1 VSFSNKSFLSIPV
14 LLFLTACGG
23 GGGSTPLELS
33 VAPFAQFQLIE
44 NQTGSW
50 SIDASS
56 NKTDPIS
63 FSLSSGPDSS
73 FFSLSG
79 NTLSFTGTANYESP
93 NDTNKDSVFEVSVTV
108 SSRSVSKTQA
118 IYVQVA
124 DVPEAPVISNASI
137 DNVKENITSV
147 ATISASDEDAGSV
160 LTYSLLDSG
169 GAKDE
174 KLLSINESGVVTFI
188 SAPNY
193 ESPSDFNLDNTVEF
207 TAVVSD
213 GSLTA
218 QADYSFEIIDVNESP
233 SIATTKISDIAEGV
247 SSIATIS
254 ASDPDA
260 GASLSYSLVDSNGAK
275 DEGLLSINSST
286 GVVAFI
292 SAPNFETPTDVGA
305 DNKIE
310 FSVLVSDGSLEV
322 SQDYSFSITNVNEG
336 PTISTSSFSIAEGS
350 TAIGTIA
357 ASDPD
362 ASSTLSYTISGT
374 DSSKFSINASS
385 GAVAFLSP
393 PNFESP
399 TDNGL
404 DNTYNFTVTVSDGS
418 LSSTQS
424 IAVAVG
430 NVNEAPTISSS
441 SFSIAEGSTAIGA
454 IAASDPDASSTL
466 SYTISGTDSSK
477 FSINASSGAVA
488 FLSPPNFESPTDNGL
503 DNTYNFTV
511 TVSDGSLSSTQS
523 IAVAV
528 GNVNEAPSFSI
539 ASAQSYVE
547 NSGATISVVANDPDA
562 SSSLTYTLSGA
573 DASKFTIS
581 SSGVLSFSSAPDYEI
596 PSDSGSNNIF
606 NLSVAVF
613 DGVNS
618 SSVALVISLTD
629 DTSDNFGIRLPAQV
643 ALAELKGES

>member
-1 VSFSNKSFLSIPV
+1 MSFSNKSFLSIPAF
-14 LLFLTACGG
+14 LFLTACG

-33 VAPFAQFQLIE
+33 VASFAEFQLIE

-63 FSLSSGPDSS
+63 YSLSGGPDSS
-73 FFSLSG
+73 FFSLAG
-79 NTLSFTGTANYESP
+79 NTLSFAGTANYEAP
-93 NDTNKDSVFEVSVTV
+93 DDTNKDSVYEVSVTV
-108 SSRSVSKTQA
+108 SSGSVSKTQA
-118 IYVQVA
+118 IYVRVA
-124 DVPEAPVISNASI
+124 DAPEAPAISTASI

-147 ATISASDEDAGSV
+147 ATISASDEDVGSV

-193 ESPSDFNLDNTVEF
+193 ESPSDFNSDNTVEF
-207 TAVVSD
+207 TVVVSD

-233 SIATTKISDIAEGV
+233 SIATTEISDIAEGV

-260 GASLSYSLVDSNGAK
+260 GASLAYSLVDSNGAK
-275 DEGLLSINSST
+275 DEGLLSIDSST
-286 GVVAFI
+286 GAVAFI
-292 SAPNFETPTDVGA
+292 SAPNFEMPADVGA

-322 SQDYSFSITNVNEG
+322 SQDYSFSITNVNEA
-336 PTISTSSFSIAEGS
+336 PTISTSSLSIAEGS

-362 ASSTLSYTISGT
+362 TSSTLSYTISGT

-418 LSSTQS
+418 LSSS
-424 IAVAVG
+424 
-430 NVNEAPTISSS
+430 
-441 SFSIAEGSTAIGA
+441 
-454 IAASDPDASSTL
+454 
-466 SYTISGTDSSK
+466 
-477 FSINASSGAVA
+477 
-488 FLSPPNFESPTDNGL
+488 
-503 DNTYNFTV
+503 
-511 TVSDGSLSSTQS
+511 QS

-547 NSGATISVVANDPDA
+547 NSDATISVAANDPDA
-562 SSSLTYTLSGA
+562 SSSLTYTLSGT

-581 SSGVLSFSSAPDYEI
+581 SSGVLSFSSAPDYEA

-606 NLSVAVF
+606 NVSVAVS

-643 ALAELKGES
+643 ALAELKKES

>member
-1 VSFSNKSFLSIPV
+1 
-14 LLFLTACGG
+14 
-23 GGGSTPLELS
+23 
-33 VAPFAQFQLIE
+33 FQLIE

-79 NTLSFTGTANYESP
+79 NTLSFTGTANYEAP
-93 NDTNKDSVFEVSVTV
+93 NDTNKDSVYEVSVTV
-108 SSRSVSKTQA
+108 SSRSVSKPQA

-124 DVPEAPVISNASI
+124 DAPEAPVISTASI

-350 TAIGTIA
+350 TAIGAIA

-362 ASSTLSYTISGT
+362 ASSTLSYAISGT

-385 GAVAFLSP
+385 GAVVFLSP
-393 PNFESP
+393 P
-399 TDNGL
+399 D
-404 DNTYNFTVTVSDGS
+404 
-418 LSSTQS
+418 
-424 IAVAVG
+424 
-430 NVNEAPTISSS
+430 
-441 SFSIAEGSTAIGA
+441 
-454 IAASDPDASSTL
+454 
-466 SYTISGTDSSK
+466 
-477 FSINASSGAVA
+477 
-488 FLSPPNFESPTDNGL
+488 FESPTDNGL

-643 ALAELKGES
+643 ALAEL

>member
-1 VSFSNKSFLSIPV
+1 MSFSNKSFLSIPV

-124 DVPEAPVISNASI
+124 DVPEAPVISNTSI

-292 SAPNFETPTDVGA
+292 AAPNFETPTDVGA

-322 SQDYSFSITNVNEG
+322 SQDYLFSIT
-336 PTISTSSFSIAEGS
+336 
-350 TAIGTIA
+350 
-357 ASDPD
+357 
-362 ASSTLSYTISGT
+362 
-374 DSSKFSINASS
+374 
-385 GAVAFLSP
+385 
-393 PNFESP
+393 
-399 TDNGL
+399 
-404 DNTYNFTVTVSDGS
+404 
-418 LSSTQS
+418 
-424 IAVAVG
+424 

-441 SFSIAEGSTAIGA
+441 SFSIAEGSTAIGT
-454 IAASDPDASSTL
+454 IAASDPDVSSTL
-466 SYTISGTDSSK
+466 SYAISGTDSSK
-477 FSINASSGAVA
+477 FSINTSSGAVV
-488 FLSPPNFESPTDNGL
+488 FLSPPDFESPTDNGL

-606 NLSVAVF
+606 NVSVAVS

-629 DTSDNFGIRLPAQV
+629 DTSDNYGIRLPAQV
-643 ALAELKGES
+643 ALAELKKES

>member
-1 VSFSNKSFLSIPV
+1 MSFSNKSFLSIPAF
-14 LLFLTACGG
+14 LFLTACG

-33 VAPFAQFQLIE
+33 VASFAEFQLIE

-63 FSLSSGPDSS
+63 YSLSGGPDSS
-73 FFSLSG
+73 FFSLAG
-79 NTLSFTGTANYESP
+79 NTLSFAGTANYEAP
-93 NDTNKDSVFEVSVTV
+93 DDTNKDSVYEVSVTV
-108 SSRSVSKTQA
+108 SSGSVSKTQA
-118 IYVQVA
+118 IYVRVA
-124 DVPEAPVISNASI
+124 DAPEAPVISTASI

-147 ATISASDEDAGSV
+147 ATISASDEDVGSV

-193 ESPSDFNLDNTVEF
+193 ESPSDFNSDNTVEF
-207 TAVVSD
+207 TVVVSD

-233 SIATTKISDIAEGV
+233 SIATTEISDIAEGV

-260 GASLSYSLVDSNGAK
+260 GASLTYSLVDSNGAK
-275 DEGLLSINSST
+275 DEGLLSIDSST

-322 SQDYSFSITNVNEG
+322 SQDYSFSITNVNEA

-418 LSSTQS
+418 LSSS
-424 IAVAVG
+424 
-430 NVNEAPTISSS
+430 
-441 SFSIAEGSTAIGA
+441 
-454 IAASDPDASSTL
+454 
-466 SYTISGTDSSK
+466 
-477 FSINASSGAVA
+477 
-488 FLSPPNFESPTDNGL
+488 
-503 DNTYNFTV
+503 
-511 TVSDGSLSSTQS
+511 QS

-547 NSGATISVVANDPDA
+547 NSGATISVAANDPDA
-562 SSSLTYTLSGA
+562 SSSLTYTLSGT

-581 SSGVLSFSSAPDYEI
+581 SSGVLSFSSAPDYEA
-596 PSDSGSNNIF
+596 PSDSGSNNVF
-606 NLSVAVF
+606 NVSVAVS

-643 ALAELKGES
+643 ALAELKKES

>member
-1 VSFSNKSFLSIPV
+1 MSFSNKSFLSIPAF
-14 LLFLTACGG
+14 LFLTACG

-33 VAPFAQFQLIE
+33 VASFAEFQLIE

-63 FSLSSGPDSS
+63 YSLSGGPDSS

-79 NTLSFTGTANYESP
+79 NTLSFAGTANYEAP
-93 NDTNKDSVFEVSVTV
+93 DDTNKDSVYEVSVTV
-108 SSRSVSKTQA
+108 SSQSVSKTQA
-118 IYVQVA
+118 IYVRVA
-124 DVPEAPVISNASI
+124 DAPEAPVISTASI

-147 ATISASDEDAGSV
+147 ATISASDEDVGSV

-193 ESPSDFNLDNTVEF
+193 ESPSDFNSDNTVEF
-207 TAVVSD
+207 TVVVSD

-233 SIATTKISDIAEGV
+233 SIATTEISDIAEGV

-260 GASLSYSLVDSNGAK
+260 GASLTYSLVDSNGAK
-275 DEGLLSINSST
+275 DEGLLSIDSST

-322 SQDYSFSITNVNEG
+322 SQDYSFSITNVNEA

-418 LSSTQS
+418 LSSS
-424 IAVAVG
+424 
-430 NVNEAPTISSS
+430 
-441 SFSIAEGSTAIGA
+441 
-454 IAASDPDASSTL
+454 
-466 SYTISGTDSSK
+466 
-477 FSINASSGAVA
+477 
-488 FLSPPNFESPTDNGL
+488 
-503 DNTYNFTV
+503 
-511 TVSDGSLSSTQS
+511 QS

-547 NSGATISVVANDPDA
+547 NSGATISVAANDPDA
-562 SSSLTYTLSGA
+562 SSSLTYTLSGT

-581 SSGVLSFSSAPDYEI
+581 SSGVLSFSSAPDYEA
-596 PSDSGSNNIF
+596 PSDSGSNNVF
-606 NLSVAVF
+606 NVSVAVS

-643 ALAELKGES
+643 ALAELKKES

>member
-1 VSFSNKSFLSIPV
+1 MSFSNKSFLSIPAF
-14 LLFLTACGG
+14 LFLTACG

-63 FSLSSGPDSS
+63 YSLSGGPDSS
-73 FFSLSG
+73 FFSLAG
-79 NTLSFTGTANYESP
+79 NTLSFAGTANYEAP
-93 NDTNKDSVFEVSVTV
+93 DDTNKDSVYEVSVTV
-108 SSRSVSKTQA
+108 SSGSVSKTQA
-118 IYVQVA
+118 IYVRVA
-124 DVPEAPVISNASI
+124 DAPEAPAISTASI

-147 ATISASDEDAGSV
+147 ATISASDEDVGSV

-193 ESPSDFNLDNTVEF
+193 ESPSDFNSDNTVEF
-207 TAVVSD
+207 TVVVSD

-233 SIATTKISDIAEGV
+233 SIATTEISDIAEGV

-260 GASLSYSLVDSNGAK
+260 GASLAYSLVDSNGAK
-275 DEGLLSINSST
+275 DEGLLSIDSST
-286 GVVAFI
+286 GAVAFI
-292 SAPNFETPTDVGA
+292 SAPNFEMPADVGA

-362 ASSTLSYTISGT
+362 TSSTLSYTISGT

-418 LSSTQS
+418 LSSS
-424 IAVAVG
+424 
-430 NVNEAPTISSS
+430 
-441 SFSIAEGSTAIGA
+441 
-454 IAASDPDASSTL
+454 
-466 SYTISGTDSSK
+466 
-477 FSINASSGAVA
+477 
-488 FLSPPNFESPTDNGL
+488 
-503 DNTYNFTV
+503 
-511 TVSDGSLSSTQS
+511 QS

-539 ASAQSYVE
+539 DSAQSYVE
-547 NSGATISVVANDPDA
+547 NSDATISVAANDPDA
-562 SSSLTYTLSGA
+562 SSSLTYTLSGT

-581 SSGVLSFSSAPDYEI
+581 SSGVLSFSSAPDYEA

-606 NLSVAVF
+606 NVSVAVS

-643 ALAELKGES
+643 ALAELKKES

>member
-1 VSFSNKSFLSIPV
+1 MSFSNKSFLSIPV

-292 SAPNFETPTDVGA
+292 AAPNFETPTDVGA

-404 DNTYNFTVTVSDGS
+404 DNTYNFTVTVSDGF
-418 LSSTQS
+418 LSSSQ
-424 IAVAVG
+424 
-430 NVNEAPTISSS
+430 
-441 SFSIAEGSTAIGA
+441 
-454 IAASDPDASSTL
+454 L
-466 SYTISGTDSSK
+466 
-477 FSINASSGAVA
+477 
-488 FLSPPNFESPTDNGL
+488 
-503 DNTYNFTV
+503 
-511 TVSDGSLSSTQS
+511 

-629 DTSDNFGIRLPAQV
+629 DTSDNYGIRLPAQV

>member
-1 VSFSNKSFLSIPV
+1 MSFSNKSFLSIPV

-63 FSLSSGPDSS
+63 YSLSGGPDSS
-73 FFSLSG
+73 FFSLAG
-79 NTLSFTGTANYESP
+79 NTLSFAGTANYEAP
-93 NDTNKDSVFEVSVTV
+93 DDTNKDSVYEVSVTV
-108 SSRSVSKTQA
+108 SSGSVSKTQA
-118 IYVQVA
+118 IYVRVA
-124 DVPEAPVISNASI
+124 DAPEAPAISTASI

-147 ATISASDEDAGSV
+147 ATISASDEDVGSV

-193 ESPSDFNLDNTVEF
+193 ESPSDFNSDNTVEF
-207 TAVVSD
+207 TVVVSD

-233 SIATTKISDIAEGV
+233 SIATTEISDIAEGV

-260 GASLSYSLVDSNGAK
+260 GASLAYSLVDSNGAK
-275 DEGLLSINSST
+275 DEGLLSIDSST

-292 SAPNFETPTDVGA
+292 VAPNFETPADVGA

-362 ASSTLSYTISGT
+362 ASSTLSYAISGT
-374 DSSKFSINASS
+374 DSSKFSINTSS
-385 GAVAFLSP
+385 GAVVFLSP
-393 PNFESP
+393 P
-399 TDNGL
+399 D
-404 DNTYNFTVTVSDGS
+404 
-418 LSSTQS
+418 
-424 IAVAVG
+424 
-430 NVNEAPTISSS
+430 
-441 SFSIAEGSTAIGA
+441 
-454 IAASDPDASSTL
+454 
-466 SYTISGTDSSK
+466 
-477 FSINASSGAVA
+477 
-488 FLSPPNFESPTDNGL
+488 FESPTDNGL

-581 SSGVLSFSSAPDYEI
+581 GSGVLSFSSAPDYES
-596 PSDSGSNNIF
+596 PSDSGSNNVF
-606 NLSVAVF
+606 NVSVAVF

-618 SSVALVISLTD
+618 SSVALVISLAD
-629 DTSDNFGIRLPAQV
+629 DTSDNYGIRLPAQV

>member
-1 VSFSNKSFLSIPV
+1 MSFSNKSFLSIPV
-14 LLFLTACGG
+14 FLFLTACGG
-23 GGGSTPLELS
+23 GGGSTPLELT

-63 FSLSSGPDSS
+63 YSLSSDPDSS

-79 NTLSFTGTANYESP
+79 NTLSFAGTANYESP

-124 DVPEAPVISNASI
+124 DVPEAPVISTASI

-292 SAPNFETPTDVGA
+292 AAPNFETPTDVGA

-322 SQDYSFSITNVNEG
+322 SQDYLFSIT
-336 PTISTSSFSIAEGS
+336 
-350 TAIGTIA
+350 
-357 ASDPD
+357 
-362 ASSTLSYTISGT
+362 
-374 DSSKFSINASS
+374 
-385 GAVAFLSP
+385 
-393 PNFESP
+393 
-399 TDNGL
+399 
-404 DNTYNFTVTVSDGS
+404 
-418 LSSTQS
+418 
-424 IAVAVG
+424 

-441 SFSIAEGSTAIGA
+441 SFSIAEGSTAIGT
-454 IAASDPDASSTL
+454 IAASDPDVSSTL
-466 SYTISGTDSSK
+466 SYAISGTDSSK
-477 FSINASSGAVA
+477 FSINTSSGAVV
-488 FLSPPNFESPTDNGL
+488 FLSPPDFESPTDNGL
-503 DNTYNFTV
+503 DNTYNFNV

-528 GNVNEAPSFSI
+528 GNVNEAPSFSL

-562 SSSLTYTLSGA
+562 SSSLTYTLSGT

-629 DTSDNFGIRLPAQV
+629 DTSDNYGIRLPAQV

>member
-1 VSFSNKSFLSIPV
+1 MSFSNKSFLSIPV

-124 DVPEAPVISNASI
+124 DVPEAPVISTASI

-174 KLLSINESGVVTFI
+174 KLLSINESGVVIFI

-193 ESPSDFNLDNTVEF
+193 ESPSDFNLDNTYEF

-218 QADYSFEIIDVNESP
+218 QTDYSFEIIDVNESP

-275 DEGLLSINSST
+275 DEGLLSIDSST

-322 SQDYSFSITNVNEG
+322 SQDYSFSITNVNEA

-418 LSSTQS
+418 LSSS
-424 IAVAVG
+424 
-430 NVNEAPTISSS
+430 
-441 SFSIAEGSTAIGA
+441 
-454 IAASDPDASSTL
+454 
-466 SYTISGTDSSK
+466 
-477 FSINASSGAVA
+477 
-488 FLSPPNFESPTDNGL
+488 
-503 DNTYNFTV
+503 
-511 TVSDGSLSSTQS
+511 QS

-547 NSGATISVVANDPDA
+547 NSDATISVAANDPDA
-562 SSSLTYTLSGA
+562 SSSLTYTLSGT

-581 SSGVLSFSSAPDYEI
+581 SSGVLSFSSAPDYEA

-606 NLSVAVF
+606 NVSVAVS

-643 ALAELKGES
+643 ALAELKKES

>member
-1 VSFSNKSFLSIPV
+1 MSFSNKSFLSIPAF
-14 LLFLTACGG
+14 LFLTACG

-33 VAPFAQFQLIE
+33 VASFAEFQLIE

-63 FSLSSGPDSS
+63 YSLSGGPDSS

-79 NTLSFTGTANYESP
+79 NTLSFAGTANYEAP
-93 NDTNKDSVFEVSVTV
+93 DDTNKDSVYEVSVTV
-108 SSRSVSKTQA
+108 SSQSVSKTQA
-118 IYVQVA
+118 IYVRVA
-124 DVPEAPVISNASI
+124 DAPEAPVISTASI

-147 ATISASDEDAGSV
+147 ATISASDEDVGSV

-193 ESPSDFNLDNTVEF
+193 ESPSDFNSDNTVEF
-207 TAVVSD
+207 TVVVSD

-233 SIATTKISDIAEGV
+233 SIATTEISDIAEGV

-260 GASLSYSLVDSNGAK
+260 GASLAYSLVDSNGAK
-275 DEGLLSINSST
+275 DEGLLSIDSST
-286 GVVAFI
+286 GAVAFI

-322 SQDYSFSITNVNEG
+322 SQDYSFSITNVNEA

-418 LSSTQS
+418 LSSS
-424 IAVAVG
+424 
-430 NVNEAPTISSS
+430 
-441 SFSIAEGSTAIGA
+441 
-454 IAASDPDASSTL
+454 
-466 SYTISGTDSSK
+466 
-477 FSINASSGAVA
+477 
-488 FLSPPNFESPTDNGL
+488 
-503 DNTYNFTV
+503 
-511 TVSDGSLSSTQS
+511 QS

-547 NSGATISVVANDPDA
+547 NSGATISVAANDPDA
-562 SSSLTYTLSGA
+562 SSSLTYTLSGT

-581 SSGVLSFSSAPDYEI
+581 SSGVLSFSSAPDYEA

-606 NLSVAVF
+606 NVSVAVS

-618 SSVALVISLTD
+618 SSVALVISLAD

-643 ALAELKGES
+643 ALAELKKES

>member
-1 VSFSNKSFLSIPV
+1 MSFSNKSFLSIPAF
-14 LLFLTACGG
+14 LFLTACG

-63 FSLSSGPDSS
+63 YSLSGGPDSS
-73 FFSLSG
+73 FFSLAG
-79 NTLSFTGTANYESP
+79 NTLSFAGTANYEAP
-93 NDTNKDSVFEVSVTV
+93 DDTNKDSVYEVSVTV
-108 SSRSVSKTQA
+108 SSGSVSKTQA
-118 IYVQVA
+118 IYVRVA
-124 DVPEAPVISNASI
+124 DAPEAPAISTASI

-147 ATISASDEDAGSV
+147 ATISASDEDVGSV

-193 ESPSDFNLDNTVEF
+193 ESPSDFNSDNTVEF
-207 TAVVSD
+207 TVVVSD

-233 SIATTKISDIAEGV
+233 SIATTEISDIAEGV

-260 GASLSYSLVDSNGAK
+260 GASLTYSLVDSNGAK
-275 DEGLLSINSST
+275 DEGLLSIDSST

-292 SAPNFETPTDVGA
+292 VAPNFETPADVGA

-362 ASSTLSYTISGT
+362 TSSTLSYTISGT

-418 LSSTQS
+418 LSSS
-424 IAVAVG
+424 
-430 NVNEAPTISSS
+430 
-441 SFSIAEGSTAIGA
+441 
-454 IAASDPDASSTL
+454 
-466 SYTISGTDSSK
+466 
-477 FSINASSGAVA
+477 
-488 FLSPPNFESPTDNGL
+488 
-503 DNTYNFTV
+503 
-511 TVSDGSLSSTQS
+511 QS

-629 DTSDNFGIRLPAQV
+629 DTSDNYGIRLPAQV

>member
-1 VSFSNKSFLSIPV
+1 MSFSNKSFLSIPAF
-14 LLFLTACGG
+14 LFLTACG

-33 VAPFAQFQLIE
+33 VASFAEFQLIE

-63 FSLSSGPDSS
+63 YSLSGGPDSS

-79 NTLSFTGTANYESP
+79 NTLSFAGTANYEAP
-93 NDTNKDSVFEVSVTV
+93 DDTNKDSVYEVSVTV
-108 SSRSVSKTQA
+108 SSQSVSKTQA
-118 IYVQVA
+118 IYVRVA
-124 DVPEAPVISNASI
+124 DAPEAPAISTASI

-147 ATISASDEDAGSV
+147 ATISASDEDVGSV

-193 ESPSDFNLDNTVEF
+193 ESPSDFNSDNTVEF
-207 TAVVSD
+207 TVVVSD

-233 SIATTKISDIAEGV
+233 SIATTEISDIAEGV

-260 GASLSYSLVDSNGAK
+260 GASLAYSLVDSNGAK
-275 DEGLLSINSST
+275 DEGLLSIDSST

-292 SAPNFETPTDVGA
+292 SAPNFEMPADVGA

-322 SQDYSFSITNVNEG
+322 SQDYLFSITNVNEA

-362 ASSTLSYTISGT
+362 ASSTLSYAISGT

-385 GAVAFLSP
+385 GVVAFLSP

-418 LSSTQS
+418 LSSS
-424 IAVAVG
+424 
-430 NVNEAPTISSS
+430 
-441 SFSIAEGSTAIGA
+441 
-454 IAASDPDASSTL
+454 
-466 SYTISGTDSSK
+466 
-477 FSINASSGAVA
+477 
-488 FLSPPNFESPTDNGL
+488 
-503 DNTYNFTV
+503 
-511 TVSDGSLSSTQS
+511 QS

-547 NSGATISVVANDPDA
+547 NSGATISVAANDPDA

-581 SSGVLSFSSAPDYEI
+581 SSGVLSFSSAPDYES
-596 PSDSGSNNIF
+596 PSDSGSNNVF
-606 NLSVAVF
+606 NVSVAVS

-618 SSVALVISLTD
+618 SSVALVISLAD

-643 ALAELKGES
+643 ALAELKKES

>member
-1 VSFSNKSFLSIPV
+1 MSFSNKSFLSIPV

-292 SAPNFETPTDVGA
+292 AAPNFETPTDVGA

-322 SQDYSFSITNVNEG
+322 SQDYLFSIT
-336 PTISTSSFSIAEGS
+336 
-350 TAIGTIA
+350 
-357 ASDPD
+357 
-362 ASSTLSYTISGT
+362 
-374 DSSKFSINASS
+374 
-385 GAVAFLSP
+385 
-393 PNFESP
+393 
-399 TDNGL
+399 
-404 DNTYNFTVTVSDGS
+404 
-418 LSSTQS
+418 
-424 IAVAVG
+424 

-441 SFSIAEGSTAIGA
+441 SFSIAEGSTAIGT
-454 IAASDPDASSTL
+454 IAASDPDVSSTL
-466 SYTISGTDSSK
+466 SYAISGTDSSK
-477 FSINASSGAVA
+477 FSINTSSGAVV

>member
-1 VSFSNKSFLSIPV
+1 MSFSNKSFLSIPAF
-14 LLFLTACGG
+14 LFLTACG

-33 VAPFAQFQLIE
+33 VASFAEFQLIE

-63 FSLSSGPDSS
+63 YSLSGGPDSS

-79 NTLSFTGTANYESP
+79 NTLSFAGTANYEAP
-93 NDTNKDSVFEVSVTV
+93 DDTNKDSVYEVSVTV
-108 SSRSVSKTQA
+108 SSQSVSKTQA
-118 IYVQVA
+118 IYVRVA
-124 DVPEAPVISNASI
+124 DAPEAPVISTASI

-147 ATISASDEDAGSV
+147 ATISASDEDVGSV

-193 ESPSDFNLDNTVEF
+193 ESPSDFNSDNTVEF
-207 TAVVSD
+207 TVVVSD

-233 SIATTKISDIAEGV
+233 SIATTEISDIAEGV

-254 ASDPDA
+254 ASDPDV
-260 GASLSYSLVDSNGAK
+260 GTSLTYSLVDSNGAK
-275 DEGLLSINSST
+275 DEGLLSIDSST

-322 SQDYSFSITNVNEG
+322 SQDYLFSITNVNEA

-385 GAVAFLSP
+385 GVVAFLSP

-418 LSSTQS
+418 LSSS
-424 IAVAVG
+424 
-430 NVNEAPTISSS
+430 
-441 SFSIAEGSTAIGA
+441 
-454 IAASDPDASSTL
+454 
-466 SYTISGTDSSK
+466 
-477 FSINASSGAVA
+477 
-488 FLSPPNFESPTDNGL
+488 
-503 DNTYNFTV
+503 
-511 TVSDGSLSSTQS
+511 QS

-547 NSGATISVVANDPDA
+547 NSGATISVAANDPDA
-562 SSSLTYTLSGA
+562 SSSLTYTLSGT

-581 SSGVLSFSSAPDYEI
+581 SSGVLSFSSAPDYEA
-596 PSDSGSNNIF
+596 PSDSGSNNVF
-606 NLSVAVF
+606 NVSVAVS

-618 SSVALVISLTD
+618 SSVALVISLAD

-643 ALAELKGES
+643 ALAELKKES

>member
-1 VSFSNKSFLSIPV
+1 MSFSNKSFLSIPAF
-14 LLFLTACGG
+14 LFLTACG

-33 VAPFAQFQLIE
+33 VASFAEFQLIE

-63 FSLSSGPDSS
+63 YSLSGGPDSS

-79 NTLSFTGTANYESP
+79 NTLSFAGTANYEAP
-93 NDTNKDSVFEVSVTV
+93 DDTNKDSVYEVSVTV

-118 IYVQVA
+118 IYVRVA
-124 DVPEAPVISNASI
+124 DAPEAPVISTASI

-147 ATISASDEDAGSV
+147 ATISASDEDVGSV

-193 ESPSDFNLDNTVEF
+193 ESPSDFNSDNTVEF
-207 TAVVSD
+207 TVVVSD

-233 SIATTKISDIAEGV
+233 SIATTEISDIAEGV

-260 GASLSYSLVDSNGAK
+260 GASLTYSLVDSNGAK
-275 DEGLLSINSST
+275 DEGLLSIDSST

-322 SQDYSFSITNVNEG
+322 SQDYSFSITNVNEA

-418 LSSTQS
+418 LSSS
-424 IAVAVG
+424 
-430 NVNEAPTISSS
+430 
-441 SFSIAEGSTAIGA
+441 
-454 IAASDPDASSTL
+454 
-466 SYTISGTDSSK
+466 
-477 FSINASSGAVA
+477 
-488 FLSPPNFESPTDNGL
+488 
-503 DNTYNFTV
+503 
-511 TVSDGSLSSTQS
+511 QS

-547 NSGATISVVANDPDA
+547 NSGATISVAANDPDA
-562 SSSLTYTLSGA
+562 SSSLTYTLSGT

-581 SSGVLSFSSAPDYEI
+581 SSGVLSFSSAPDYEA
-596 PSDSGSNNIF
+596 PSDSGSNNVF
-606 NLSVAVF
+606 NVSVAVS

-643 ALAELKGES
+643 ALAELKKES

>member
-1 VSFSNKSFLSIPV
+1 MSFSNKSFLLIPAF
-14 LLFLTACGG
+14 LFLAACGG

-33 VAPFAQFQLIE
+33 VASIAEFQLIE

-50 SIDASS
+50 SIAASS
-56 NKTDPIS
+56 NKSDPIS
-63 FSLSSGPDSS
+63 YSLSGGPDSS

-79 NTLSFTGTANYESP
+79 NTLSFAGTANYEAPDDS
-93 NDTNKDSVFEVSVTV
+93 NKDSVYEVSVTV
-108 SSRSVSKTQA
+108 SSKSVSKTQA
-118 IYVQVA
+118 IYVRVA
-124 DVPEAPVISNASI
+124 DAPEAPVISTASI

-147 ATISASDEDAGSV
+147 ATISASDEDVGSV

-193 ESPSDFNLDNTVEF
+193 ESPSDFNSDNTVEF
-207 TAVVSD
+207 TVVVSD

-233 SIATTKISDIAEGV
+233 SIATTEISDIAEGV
-247 SSIATIS
+247 SIIGTIS
-254 ASDPDA
+254 ASDFDA
-260 GASLSYSLVDSNGAK
+260 GASLTYSLVDSNGAK
-275 DEGLLSINSST
+275 DEGLLSIDSST

-292 SAPNFETPTDVGA
+292 SAPNFEMPADVGA

-322 SQDYSFSITNVNEG
+322 IQDYLFSITNVNEA

-362 ASSTLSYTISGT
+362 ASSTLSYAISGT

-385 GAVAFLSP
+385 GVVAFLSP

-418 LSSTQS
+418 LSSSQS
-424 IAVAVG
+424 IA
-430 NVNEAPTISSS
+430 I
-441 SFSIAEGSTAIGA
+441 
-454 IAASDPDASSTL
+454 
-466 SYTISGTDSSK
+466 
-477 FSINASSGAVA
+477 
-488 FLSPPNFESPTDNGL
+488 
-503 DNTYNFTV
+503 
-511 TVSDGSLSSTQS
+511 
-523 IAVAV
+523 AV

-547 NSGATISVVANDPDA
+547 NSGATISVAANDPDA
-562 SSSLTYTLSGA
+562 SSSLTYTLSGT

-581 SSGVLSFSSAPDYEI
+581 SSGVLSFSSAPDYEA
-596 PSDSGSNNIF
+596 PSDSGSNNVF
-606 NLSVAVF
+606 NVSVAVS

-643 ALAELKGES
+643 ALAELKKES

>member
-1 VSFSNKSFLSIPV
+1 MSFSNKSFLSIPV

-374 DSSKFSINASS
+374 DSSKFSINTSS

-404 DNTYNFTVTVSDGS
+404 DNTYNFTVTVSDGF
-418 LSSTQS
+418 LSSS
-424 IAVAVG
+424 
-430 NVNEAPTISSS
+430 
-441 SFSIAEGSTAIGA
+441 
-454 IAASDPDASSTL
+454 
-466 SYTISGTDSSK
+466 
-477 FSINASSGAVA
+477 
-488 FLSPPNFESPTDNGL
+488 
-503 DNTYNFTV
+503 
-511 TVSDGSLSSTQS
+511 QS

>member
-1 VSFSNKSFLSIPV
+1 MSFSNKSFLSIPAF
-14 LLFLTACGG
+14 LFLTACG

-33 VAPFAQFQLIE
+33 VASFAEFQLIE

-63 FSLSSGPDSS
+63 YSLSGGPDSS

-79 NTLSFTGTANYESP
+79 NTLSFAGTANYEAP
-93 NDTNKDSVFEVSVTV
+93 DDTNKDSVYEVSVTV
-108 SSRSVSKTQA
+108 SSQSVSKTQA
-118 IYVQVA
+118 IYVRVA
-124 DVPEAPVISNASI
+124 DAPEAPVISTASI

-147 ATISASDEDAGSV
+147 ATISASDEDVGSV

-193 ESPSDFNLDNTVEF
+193 ESPSDFNSDNTVEF
-207 TAVVSD
+207 TVVVSD

-233 SIATTKISDIAEGV
+233 SIATTEISDIAEGV

-254 ASDPDA
+254 ASDPDV
-260 GASLSYSLVDSNGAK
+260 GASLTYSLVDSNGAK
-275 DEGLLSINSST
+275 DEGLLSIDSST

-322 SQDYSFSITNVNEG
+322 SQDYSFSITNVNEA

-418 LSSTQS
+418 LSSS
-424 IAVAVG
+424 
-430 NVNEAPTISSS
+430 
-441 SFSIAEGSTAIGA
+441 
-454 IAASDPDASSTL
+454 
-466 SYTISGTDSSK
+466 
-477 FSINASSGAVA
+477 
-488 FLSPPNFESPTDNGL
+488 
-503 DNTYNFTV
+503 
-511 TVSDGSLSSTQS
+511 QS

-547 NSGATISVVANDPDA
+547 NSGATISVAANDPDA
-562 SSSLTYTLSGA
+562 SSSLTYTLSGT

-581 SSGVLSFSSAPDYEI
+581 SSGVLSFSSAPDYEA
-596 PSDSGSNNIF
+596 PSDSGSNNVF
-606 NLSVAVF
+606 NVSVAVS

-629 DTSDNFGIRLPAQV
+629 DTSDNYGIRLPAQV
-643 ALAELKGES
+643 ALAELKKES

>member
-1 VSFSNKSFLSIPV
+1 MSFSNKSFLSIPAF
-14 LLFLTACGG
+14 LFLTACGG

-33 VAPFAQFQLIE
+33 VASFAEFQLIE

-63 FSLSSGPDSS
+63 YSLSGGPDSS

-79 NTLSFTGTANYESP
+79 NTLSFAGTANYEAP
-93 NDTNKDSVFEVSVTV
+93 DDTNKDSVYEVSVTV
-108 SSRSVSKTQA
+108 SSQSVSKTQA
-118 IYVQVA
+118 IYVRVA
-124 DVPEAPVISNASI
+124 DAPEAPVISTASI

-147 ATISASDEDAGSV
+147 ATISASDEDVGSV

-193 ESPSDFNLDNTVEF
+193 ESPSDFNSDNTVEF
-207 TAVVSD
+207 TVVVSD

-233 SIATTKISDIAEGV
+233 SIATTEISDIAEGV

-260 GASLSYSLVDSNGAK
+260 GASLTYSLVDSNGAK
-275 DEGLLSINSST
+275 DEGLLSIDSST

-322 SQDYSFSITNVNEG
+322 SQDYSFSITNVNEA

-418 LSSTQS
+418 LSSS
-424 IAVAVG
+424 
-430 NVNEAPTISSS
+430 
-441 SFSIAEGSTAIGA
+441 
-454 IAASDPDASSTL
+454 
-466 SYTISGTDSSK
+466 
-477 FSINASSGAVA
+477 
-488 FLSPPNFESPTDNGL
+488 
-503 DNTYNFTV
+503 
-511 TVSDGSLSSTQS
+511 QS

-547 NSGATISVVANDPDA
+547 NSGATISVAANDPDA
-562 SSSLTYTLSGA
+562 SSSLTYTLSGT

-581 SSGVLSFSSAPDYEI
+581 SSGVLSFSSAPDYEA
-596 PSDSGSNNIF
+596 PSDSGSNNVF
-606 NLSVAVF
+606 NVSVAVS

-643 ALAELKGES
+643 ALAELKKES

>member
-1 VSFSNKSFLSIPV
+1 MSSSSNKSFLSIPV
-14 LLFLTACGG
+14 FLFLTACG

-63 FSLSSGPDSS
+63 YSLSGGPDSS

-79 NTLSFTGTANYESP
+79 NTLSFTGTANYEAP
-93 NDTNKDSVFEVSVTV
+93 NDSNKDSVYEVSVTV
-108 SSRSVSKTQA
+108 SSRSVSKPQA

-124 DVPEAPVISNASI
+124 DAPEAPVISSASI

-193 ESPSDFNLDNTVEF
+193 ESPSDFNSDNTVEF
-207 TAVVSD
+207 TVVVSD

-233 SIATTKISDIAEGV
+233 SIATTEISDIAEGV

-254 ASDPDA
+254 ASDPDV
-260 GASLSYSLVDSNGAK
+260 GASLTYSLVDSSGAK
-275 DEGLLSINSST
+275 DEGLLSIDSST

-322 SQDYSFSITNVNEG
+322 SQDYSFSITNVNEA

-362 ASSTLSYTISGT
+362 ASSTLSYAISGT

-418 LSSTQS
+418 LSSS
-424 IAVAVG
+424 
-430 NVNEAPTISSS
+430 
-441 SFSIAEGSTAIGA
+441 
-454 IAASDPDASSTL
+454 
-466 SYTISGTDSSK
+466 
-477 FSINASSGAVA
+477 
-488 FLSPPNFESPTDNGL
+488 
-503 DNTYNFTV
+503 
-511 TVSDGSLSSTQS
+511 QS

-547 NSGATISVVANDPDA
+547 NSGATISVAANDPDA
-562 SSSLTYTLSGA
+562 SSSLTYTLSGT

-581 SSGVLSFSSAPDYEI
+581 SSGVISFSSAPDYEA

-606 NLSVAVF
+606 NVSVAVS

-629 DTSDNFGIRLPAQV
+629 DTSDNYGIRLPAQV
-643 ALAELKGES
+643 ALAELNKES

>member
-1 VSFSNKSFLSIPV
+1 MSFSNKSFLSIPV
-14 LLFLTACGG
+14 FLFLTACGG

-33 VAPFAQFQLIE
+33 VASFTEFQLIE

-50 SIDASS
+50 TIDASS
-56 NKTDPIS
+56 NKSSPITHS
-63 FSLSSGPDSS
+63 VSGGPDSS
-73 FFSLSG
+73 FFSISG
-79 NTLSFTGTANYESP
+79 NTLIFGGTANYEAP
-93 NDTNKDSVFEVSVTV
+93 DDTNKDSVYEVYVTT
-108 SSRSVSKTQA
+108 SSGSSSSTQT
-118 IYVQVA
+118 IYVRVA
-124 DVPEAPVISNASI
+124 DAPEAPVISTTLI
-137 DNVKENITSV
+137 DNVEENLTSV
-147 ATISASDEDAGSV
+147 ATISASDEDVGSV

-193 ESPSDFNLDNTVEF
+193 ESPSDFNSDNTVEF
-207 TAVVSD
+207 TVVVSD

-218 QADYSFEIIDVNESP
+218 QVDYSFEIIDVNESP
-233 SIATTKISDIAEGV
+233 SIATTEISDIAEGV

-254 ASDPDA
+254 ASDPDV
-260 GASLSYSLVDSNGAK
+260 GVSLTYSLVDSNGAK
-275 DEGLLSINSST
+275 DEGLLSIDSST

-322 SQDYSFSITNVNEG
+322 SQDYSFSITNVNEA
-336 PTISTSSFSIAEGS
+336 PTISTSSFSTAEGS

-418 LSSTQS
+418 LSSSQS

-430 NVNEAPTISSS
+430 NA
-441 SFSIAEGSTAIGA
+441 
-454 IAASDPDASSTL
+454 
-466 SYTISGTDSSK
+466 
-477 FSINASSGAVA
+477 
-488 FLSPPNFESPTDNGL
+488 
-503 DNTYNFTV
+503 
-511 TVSDGSLSSTQS
+511 
-523 IAVAV
+523 
-528 GNVNEAPSFSI
+528 NEAPSFSI

-547 NSGATISVVANDPDA
+547 NSGATISVAANDPDA
-562 SSSLTYTLSGA
+562 SSSLTYTLSGT

-581 SSGVLSFSSAPDYEI
+581 SSGVLSFSSAPDYEA
-596 PSDSGSNNIF
+596 PSDSGSNNVF
-606 NLSVAVF
+606 NVSVAVS

-629 DTSDNFGIRLPAQV
+629 DTSDNYGIRLPAQV
-643 ALAELKGES
+643 ALAELKKES

>member
-1 VSFSNKSFLSIPV
+1 MSFSNKSFLSIPV

-23 GGGSTPLELS
+23 GGGSTPLELT

-292 SAPNFETPTDVGA
+292 AAPNFETPTDVGA

-322 SQDYSFSITNVNEG
+322 SQDYLFSIT
-336 PTISTSSFSIAEGS
+336 
-350 TAIGTIA
+350 
-357 ASDPD
+357 
-362 ASSTLSYTISGT
+362 
-374 DSSKFSINASS
+374 
-385 GAVAFLSP
+385 
-393 PNFESP
+393 
-399 TDNGL
+399 
-404 DNTYNFTVTVSDGS
+404 
-418 LSSTQS
+418 
-424 IAVAVG
+424 

-441 SFSIAEGSTAIGA
+441 SFSIAEGSTAIGT
-454 IAASDPDASSTL
+454 IAASDPDVSSTL
-466 SYTISGTDSSK
+466 SYAISGTDSSK
-477 FSINASSGAVA
+477 FSINTSSGAVV
-488 FLSPPNFESPTDNGL
+488 FLSPPDFESPTDNGL
-503 DNTYNFTV
+503 DNTYNFNV

-562 SSSLTYTLSGA
+562 SSSLTYTLSGT

-629 DTSDNFGIRLPAQV
+629 DTSDNYGIRLPAQV

>member
-1 VSFSNKSFLSIPV
+1 MW
-14 LLFLTACGG
+14 G

-33 VAPFAQFQLIE
+33 VASFAEFQLIE

-63 FSLSSGPDSS
+63 YSLSGGPDSS

-79 NTLSFTGTANYESP
+79 NTLSFAGTANYEAP
-93 NDTNKDSVFEVSVTV
+93 DDTNKDSVYEVSVTV
-108 SSRSVSKTQA
+108 SSGSVSKTQA
-118 IYVQVA
+118 IYVRVA
-124 DVPEAPVISNASI
+124 DAPEAPAISTASI

-147 ATISASDEDAGSV
+147 ATISASDEDVGSV

-193 ESPSDFNLDNTVEF
+193 ESPSDFNSDNTVEF
-207 TAVVSD
+207 TVVVSD

-233 SIATTKISDIAEGV
+233 SIATTEISDIAEGV

-260 GASLSYSLVDSNGAK
+260 GASLTYSLVDSNGAK
-275 DEGLLSINSST
+275 DEGLLSIDSST
-286 GVVAFI
+286 GAVAFI
-292 SAPNFETPTDVGA
+292 SAPNFEMPADVGA

-322 SQDYSFSITNVNEG
+322 SQDYSFSITNVNEA

-418 LSSTQS
+418 LSSS
-424 IAVAVG
+424 
-430 NVNEAPTISSS
+430 
-441 SFSIAEGSTAIGA
+441 
-454 IAASDPDASSTL
+454 
-466 SYTISGTDSSK
+466 
-477 FSINASSGAVA
+477 
-488 FLSPPNFESPTDNGL
+488 
-503 DNTYNFTV
+503 
-511 TVSDGSLSSTQS
+511 QS

-547 NSGATISVVANDPDA
+547 NSGATISVAANDPDA
-562 SSSLTYTLSGA
+562 SSSLTYTLSGT

-581 SSGVLSFSSAPDYEI
+581 SSGVLSFSSAPDYEA
-596 PSDSGSNNIF
+596 PSDSGSNNVF
-606 NLSVAVF
+606 NVSVAVS

-643 ALAELKGES
+643 ALAELKKES

>member
-1 VSFSNKSFLSIPV
+1 MSFSNKSFLSIPAF
-14 LLFLTACGG
+14 LFLAACGG

-33 VAPFAQFQLIE
+33 VASITEFQLIE

-63 FSLSSGPDSS
+63 YSLSGGPDSS

-79 NTLSFTGTANYESP
+79 NTLSFAGTANYEAPDDS
-93 NDTNKDSVFEVSVTV
+93 NKDSVYEVSVTV
-108 SSRSVSKTQA
+108 SSQSVSKTQA
-118 IYVQVA
+118 IYVRVA
-124 DVPEAPVISNASI
+124 DAPEAPAISTASI

-147 ATISASDEDAGSV
+147 ATISASDEDVGSV
-160 LTYSLLDSG
+160 LIYSLLDSG

-193 ESPSDFNLDNTVEF
+193 ESPSDFNSDNTVEF
-207 TAVVSD
+207 TVVVSD

-233 SIATTKISDIAEGV
+233 SIATTEISDIAEGV

-260 GASLSYSLVDSNGAK
+260 GASLAYSLVDSNGAK
-275 DEGLLSINSST
+275 DEGLLSIDSST
-286 GVVAFI
+286 GAVAFI
-292 SAPNFETPTDVGA
+292 SAPNFEMPADVGA

-322 SQDYSFSITNVNEG
+322 SQDYLFSITNVNEA

-418 LSSTQS
+418 LSSS
-424 IAVAVG
+424 
-430 NVNEAPTISSS
+430 
-441 SFSIAEGSTAIGA
+441 
-454 IAASDPDASSTL
+454 
-466 SYTISGTDSSK
+466 
-477 FSINASSGAVA
+477 
-488 FLSPPNFESPTDNGL
+488 
-503 DNTYNFTV
+503 
-511 TVSDGSLSSTQS
+511 QS

-547 NSGATISVVANDPDA
+547 NSGATISVAANDPDA
-562 SSSLTYTLSGA
+562 SSSLTYTLSGT

-581 SSGVLSFSSAPDYEI
+581 SSGVLSFSSAPDYEA
-596 PSDSGSNNIF
+596 PSDSGSNNVF
-606 NLSVAVF
+606 NVSVAVS

-629 DTSDNFGIRLPAQV
+629 DTADNYGIRLPAQV
-643 ALAELKGES
+643 ALAELKKES

>member
-1 VSFSNKSFLSIPV
+1 MSFSNKSFLSIPAF
-14 LLFLTACGG
+14 LFLTACG

-33 VAPFAQFQLIE
+33 VASFAEFQLIE

-63 FSLSSGPDSS
+63 YSLSGGPDSS

-79 NTLSFTGTANYESP
+79 NTLSFAGTANYEAPDDS
-93 NDTNKDSVFEVSVTV
+93 NKDSVYEVSVTV
-108 SSRSVSKTQA
+108 SSQSVSKTQA
-118 IYVQVA
+118 IYVRVA
-124 DVPEAPVISNASI
+124 DAPEAPAISTASI

-147 ATISASDEDAGSV
+147 ATISASDEDVGSV

-193 ESPSDFNLDNTVEF
+193 ESPSDFNSDNTVEF
-207 TAVVSD
+207 TVVVSD

-233 SIATTKISDIAEGV
+233 SIATTEISDIAEGV
-247 SSIATIS
+247 SSIGTIS
-254 ASDPDA
+254 ASDIDA
-260 GASLSYSLVDSNGAK
+260 GASLTYSLVDSNGAK
-275 DEGLLSINSST
+275 DEGLLSIDSST

-322 SQDYSFSITNVNEG
+322 SQDYSFSITNVNEA
-336 PTISTSSFSIAEGS
+336 PTISTSSLSIAEGS

-418 LSSTQS
+418 LSSS
-424 IAVAVG
+424 
-430 NVNEAPTISSS
+430 
-441 SFSIAEGSTAIGA
+441 
-454 IAASDPDASSTL
+454 
-466 SYTISGTDSSK
+466 
-477 FSINASSGAVA
+477 
-488 FLSPPNFESPTDNGL
+488 
-503 DNTYNFTV
+503 
-511 TVSDGSLSSTQS
+511 QS

-547 NSGATISVVANDPDA
+547 NSGATISVAANDPDV

-581 SSGVLSFSSAPDYEI
+581 SSGVLSFSSAPDYES
-596 PSDSGSNNIF
+596 PSDSGSNNVF
-606 NLSVAVF
+606 NVSVAVS

-618 SSVALVISLTD
+618 SSVALVISLAD

-643 ALAELKGES
+643 ALAELKKES

>member
-1 VSFSNKSFLSIPV
+1 MSFSNKSFLSIPV

-33 VAPFAQFQLIE
+33 VAPFAQFELIE

-79 NTLSFTGTANYESP
+79 NTLSFTGTANYEAP
-93 NDTNKDSVFEVSVTV
+93 NDTNKDSVYEVSVTV

-213 GSLTA
+213 GSFSA

-260 GASLSYSLVDSNGAK
+260 GASLSYSLVDSNGTK

-286 GVVAFI
+286 GAVAFI
-292 SAPNFETPTDVGA
+292 AAPNFETPTDVGA

-404 DNTYNFTVTVSDGS
+404 DNTYNF
-418 LSSTQS
+418 
-424 IAVAVG
+424 
-430 NVNEAPTISSS
+430 N
-441 SFSIAEGSTAIGA
+441 
-454 IAASDPDASSTL
+454 
-466 SYTISGTDSSK
+466 
-477 FSINASSGAVA
+477 
-488 FLSPPNFESPTDNGL
+488 
-503 DNTYNFTV
+503 V

-581 SSGVLSFSSAPDYEI
+581 SSGVLSFSSAPDYEA

-606 NLSVAVF
+606 NLSVAVS

-629 DTSDNFGIRLPAQV
+629 DTSDNYGIRLPAQV
-643 ALAELKGES
+643 ALAELKKES

>member
-1 VSFSNKSFLSIPV
+1 VSFSNKSFLSIPAF
-14 LLFLTACGG
+14 LFLTACG

-63 FSLSSGPDSS
+63 YSLSGGPDSS
-73 FFSLSG
+73 FFSLAG
-79 NTLSFTGTANYESP
+79 NTLSFAGTANYEAP
-93 NDTNKDSVFEVSVTV
+93 DDTNKDSVYEVSVTV
-108 SSRSVSKTQA
+108 SSGSVSKTQA
-118 IYVQVA
+118 IYVRVA
-124 DVPEAPVISNASI
+124 DAPEAPAISTASI

-147 ATISASDEDAGSV
+147 ATISASDEDVGSV

-193 ESPSDFNLDNTVEF
+193 ESPSDFNSDNTVEF
-207 TAVVSD
+207 TVVVSD

-233 SIATTKISDIAEGV
+233 SIATTEISDIAEGV

-260 GASLSYSLVDSNGAK
+260 GASLAYSLVDSNGDK
-275 DEGLLSINSST
+275 DEGLLSIDSST

-292 SAPNFETPTDVGA
+292 VAPNFETPADVGA

-362 ASSTLSYTISGT
+362 TSSTLSYTISGT

-418 LSSTQS
+418 LSSS
-424 IAVAVG
+424 
-430 NVNEAPTISSS
+430 
-441 SFSIAEGSTAIGA
+441 
-454 IAASDPDASSTL
+454 
-466 SYTISGTDSSK
+466 
-477 FSINASSGAVA
+477 
-488 FLSPPNFESPTDNGL
+488 
-503 DNTYNFTV
+503 
-511 TVSDGSLSSTQS
+511 QS

-547 NSGATISVVANDPDA
+547 NSGATISVAANDPDA
-562 SSSLTYTLSGA
+562 SSSLTYTLSGT

-581 SSGVLSFSSAPDYEI
+581 SSGVLSFSSAPDYEA

-606 NLSVAVF
+606 NVSVAVS

-643 ALAELKGES
+643 ALAELKKES

>member
-1 VSFSNKSFLSIPV
+1 MSFSNKIFLSIPV

-33 VAPFAQFQLIE
+33 VAPFAEFQLIE

-63 FSLSSGPDSS
+63 YSLSGGPDSS

-79 NTLSFTGTANYESP
+79 NTLSFTGTANYEAP
-93 NDTNKDSVFEVSVTV
+93 NDTNKDSVYEVSVTV
-108 SSRSVSKTQA
+108 SSRSVSKPQA

-124 DVPEAPVISNASI
+124 DAPEAPVISTASI

-233 SIATTKISDIAEGV
+233 SIATTEISDIAEGV

-275 DEGLLSINSST
+275 DEGLLSINLST

-292 SAPNFETPTDVGA
+292 AAPNFETPTDVGA

-362 ASSTLSYTISGT
+362 ASSTLSYAISGT

-404 DNTYNFTVTVSDGS
+404 DNTYNFTVTVSDGF
-418 LSSTQS
+418 LSSS
-424 IAVAVG
+424 
-430 NVNEAPTISSS
+430 
-441 SFSIAEGSTAIGA
+441 
-454 IAASDPDASSTL
+454 
-466 SYTISGTDSSK
+466 
-477 FSINASSGAVA
+477 
-488 FLSPPNFESPTDNGL
+488 
-503 DNTYNFTV
+503 
-511 TVSDGSLSSTQS
+511 QS

-629 DTSDNFGIRLPAQV
+629 DTSDNYGIRLPAQV

>member
-1 VSFSNKSFLSIPV
+1 MSFSNKSFLSIPAF
-14 LLFLTACGG
+14 LFLTACG

-33 VAPFAQFQLIE
+33 VASFAEFQLIE

-63 FSLSSGPDSS
+63 YSLSGGPDSS
-73 FFSLSG
+73 FFSLAG
-79 NTLSFTGTANYESP
+79 NTLSFAGTANYEAP
-93 NDTNKDSVFEVSVTV
+93 DDTNKDSVYEVSVTV
-108 SSRSVSKTQA
+108 SSGSVSKTQA
-118 IYVQVA
+118 IYVRVA
-124 DVPEAPVISNASI
+124 DAPEAPAISTASI

-147 ATISASDEDAGSV
+147 ATISASDEDVGSV

-193 ESPSDFNLDNTVEF
+193 ESPSDFNSDNTVEF
-207 TAVVSD
+207 TVVVSD

-218 QADYSFEIIDVNESP
+218 QADYSFKIIDVNESP
-233 SIATTKISDIAEGV
+233 SIATTEISDIAEGV

-254 ASDPDA
+254 ASDPDV
-260 GASLSYSLVDSNGAK
+260 GASLTYSLVDSNGAK
-275 DEGLLSINSST
+275 DEGLLSIDSST

-292 SAPNFETPTDVGA
+292 SAPNFEMPADVGA

-322 SQDYSFSITNVNEG
+322 SQDYLFSITNVNEA

-418 LSSTQS
+418 LSSS
-424 IAVAVG
+424 
-430 NVNEAPTISSS
+430 
-441 SFSIAEGSTAIGA
+441 
-454 IAASDPDASSTL
+454 
-466 SYTISGTDSSK
+466 
-477 FSINASSGAVA
+477 
-488 FLSPPNFESPTDNGL
+488 
-503 DNTYNFTV
+503 
-511 TVSDGSLSSTQS
+511 QS

-547 NSGATISVVANDPDA
+547 NSGATISVAANDPDA
-562 SSSLTYTLSGA
+562 SSSLTYTLSGT

-581 SSGVLSFSSAPDYEI
+581 SSGVLSFSSAPDYEA
-596 PSDSGSNNIF
+596 PSDSGSNNVF
-606 NLSVAVF
+606 NVSVAVS

-618 SSVALVISLTD
+618 SSVALVISLAD

-643 ALAELKGES
+643 ALAELKKES

>member
-1 VSFSNKSFLSIPV
+1 MSFSNKSFLSIPAF
-14 LLFLTACGG
+14 LFLTACG

-63 FSLSSGPDSS
+63 YSLSGGPDSS
-73 FFSLSG
+73 FFSLAG
-79 NTLSFTGTANYESP
+79 NTLSFAGTANYEAP
-93 NDTNKDSVFEVSVTV
+93 DDTNKDSVYEVSVTV
-108 SSRSVSKTQA
+108 SSGSVSKTQA
-118 IYVQVA
+118 IYVRVA
-124 DVPEAPVISNASI
+124 DAPEAPAISTASI

-147 ATISASDEDAGSV
+147 ATISASDEDVGSV

-193 ESPSDFNLDNTVEF
+193 ESPSDFNSDNTVEF
-207 TAVVSD
+207 TVVVSD

-233 SIATTKISDIAEGV
+233 SIATTEISDIAEGV

-260 GASLSYSLVDSNGAK
+260 GASLAYSLVDSNGAK
-275 DEGLLSINSST
+275 DEGLLSIDSST

-292 SAPNFETPTDVGA
+292 VAPNFETPADVGA

-362 ASSTLSYTISGT
+362 TSSTLSYTISGT

-418 LSSTQS
+418 LSSS
-424 IAVAVG
+424 
-430 NVNEAPTISSS
+430 
-441 SFSIAEGSTAIGA
+441 
-454 IAASDPDASSTL
+454 
-466 SYTISGTDSSK
+466 
-477 FSINASSGAVA
+477 
-488 FLSPPNFESPTDNGL
+488 
-503 DNTYNFTV
+503 
-511 TVSDGSLSSTQS
+511 QS

-547 NSGATISVVANDPDA
+547 NSGATISVAANDPDA
-562 SSSLTYTLSGA
+562 SSSLTYTLSGT

-581 SSGVLSFSSAPDYEI
+581 SSGVLSFSSAPDYEA

-606 NLSVAVF
+606 NVSVAVS

-643 ALAELKGES
+643 ALAELKKES

>member
-14 LLFLTACGG
+14 FLFLTACGG

-33 VAPFAQFQLIE
+33 LASIAEFQLIE

-56 NKTDPIS
+56 NKSDPIS
-63 FSLSSGPDSS
+63 YSLSGGPDSS

-79 NTLSFTGTANYESP
+79 NTLSFVGTANYEAP
-93 NDTNKDSVFEVSVTV
+93 DDANKDSVYEVSVSV
-108 SSRSVSKTQA
+108 SSQSVSKIQA
-118 IYVQVA
+118 IYVRVA
-124 DVPEAPVISNASI
+124 DAPEAPVISTASI

-147 ATISASDEDAGSV
+147 ATISASDEDVGSV

-174 KLLSINESGVVTFI
+174 KLLSINETGVVTFI

-193 ESPSDFNLDNTVEF
+193 ESPSDFNSDNTVEF
-207 TAVVSD
+207 TVVVSD

-233 SIATTKISDIAEGV
+233 SIATTEISDIAEGV

-254 ASDPDA
+254 ASDFDA
-260 GASLSYSLVDSNGAK
+260 GTSLTYSLVDSNGAK
-275 DEGLLSINSST
+275 DEGLLSIDSST

-292 SAPNFETPTDVGA
+292 SAPNFEMPADVGA

-322 SQDYSFSITNVNEG
+322 SQDYSFSITNVNEA

-418 LSSTQS
+418 LSSS
-424 IAVAVG
+424 
-430 NVNEAPTISSS
+430 
-441 SFSIAEGSTAIGA
+441 
-454 IAASDPDASSTL
+454 
-466 SYTISGTDSSK
+466 
-477 FSINASSGAVA
+477 
-488 FLSPPNFESPTDNGL
+488 
-503 DNTYNFTV
+503 
-511 TVSDGSLSSTQS
+511 QS

-547 NSGATISVVANDPDA
+547 NSGATILVTANDPDA
-562 SSSLTYTLSGA
+562 SSSLTYTLSGT

-581 SSGVLSFSSAPDYEI
+581 SSGVLSFSSAPDYEA
-596 PSDSGSNNIF
+596 PSDSGSNNVF
-606 NLSVAVF
+606 NVSIAVS

-629 DTSDNFGIRLPAQV
+629 DTSDNFGIRLPAKV
-643 ALAELKGES
+643 ALAELKKES

>member
-1 VSFSNKSFLSIPV
+1 VSFSNKSFLSIPAF
-14 LLFLTACGG
+14 LFLTACG

-63 FSLSSGPDSS
+63 YSLSGGPDSS
-73 FFSLSG
+73 FFSLAG
-79 NTLSFTGTANYESP
+79 NTLSFAGTANYEAP
-93 NDTNKDSVFEVSVTV
+93 DDTNKDSVYEVSVTV
-108 SSRSVSKTQA
+108 SSGSVSKTQA
-118 IYVQVA
+118 IYVRVA
-124 DVPEAPVISNASI
+124 DAPEAPAISTASI

-147 ATISASDEDAGSV
+147 ATISASDEDVGSV

-193 ESPSDFNLDNTVEF
+193 ESPSDFNSDNTVEF
-207 TAVVSD
+207 TVVVSD

-233 SIATTKISDIAEGV
+233 SIATTEISDIAEGV

-260 GASLSYSLVDSNGAK
+260 GASLAYSLVDSNGAK
-275 DEGLLSINSST
+275 DEGLLSIDSST
-286 GVVAFI
+286 GAVAFI
-292 SAPNFETPTDVGA
+292 SAPNFEMPADVGA

-322 SQDYSFSITNVNEG
+322 SQDYSFSITNVNEA

-418 LSSTQS
+418 LSSS
-424 IAVAVG
+424 
-430 NVNEAPTISSS
+430 
-441 SFSIAEGSTAIGA
+441 
-454 IAASDPDASSTL
+454 
-466 SYTISGTDSSK
+466 
-477 FSINASSGAVA
+477 
-488 FLSPPNFESPTDNGL
+488 
-503 DNTYNFTV
+503 
-511 TVSDGSLSSTQS
+511 QS

-547 NSGATISVVANDPDA
+547 NSDATISVAANDPDA
-562 SSSLTYTLSGA
+562 SSSLTYTLSGT

-581 SSGVLSFSSAPDYEI
+581 SSGVLSFSSAPDYEA

-606 NLSVAVF
+606 NVSVAVS

-643 ALAELKGES
+643 ALAELKKES